1 MNWQGVILRINSS
14 QEWAPASQT
23 YMACSERSVTNAP
36 RGCPSVANFPAQ
48 PEVAMALK
56 PLYIVYIKPVAD
68 QNVIYRKD
76 GPLLAKSL
84 AYKRGSKGGPFLTK
98 GVVHCQSCIHVND

>member
-1 MNWQGVILRINSS
+1 MGSCQSNIHGVQRTECDQRAAGL
-14 QEWAPASQT
+14 
-23 YMACSERSVTNAP
+23 
-36 RGCPSVANFPAQ
+36 PSVANFPAQ

-68 QNVIYRKD
+68 QNVVYRKD
-76 GPLLAKSL
+76 GPLLAKNL
-84 AYKRGSKGGPFLTK
+84 AYNGGSKGRPFLTK